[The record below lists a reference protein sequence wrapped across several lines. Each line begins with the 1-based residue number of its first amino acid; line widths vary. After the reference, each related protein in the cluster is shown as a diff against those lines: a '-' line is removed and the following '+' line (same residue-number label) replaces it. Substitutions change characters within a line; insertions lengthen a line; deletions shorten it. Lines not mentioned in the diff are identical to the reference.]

1 MGTKWWLDCNK
12 KANLFWNSDKKQAPV
27 SVYDVLPEVL
37 YGGLR

>member
-1 MGTKWWLDCNK
+1 MLISYAFSGTLI
-12 KANLFWNSDKKQAPV
+12 KKQAPV